1 MKIFN
6 SNITLLSALL
16 ILTNVVAKA
25 QSYSDTLNVAVYFPC
40 GSSNIAA
47 YPDNLRSLGHF
58 INRIDSVADVYT
70 ISPVGL
76 SITSSTSPEGS
87 ISSNRQL
94 SHRRSVTVLDYL
106 NSNSASFRAIAASAK
121 CRIEELTTNH
131 LLGDIPPRSYA
142 DMRFVKV
149 ALSLMGE
156 TKGSI
161 AATSQPLST
170 CDSLA
175 CDSIAPELQI
185 DEFHDNNSELEPNVD
200 SLSTSTLSHYFFIK
214 TNLLYDLL
222 TMVNVSV
229 EVPLSKRFTV
239 EATVVHPW
247 WRSTAKHK
255 TLQLRYVALTPRF
268 YFKDSGTPFSS
279 LFAGLS
285 VGAGSYDLQWTR
297 RGVQGKLWHIA
308 PTFGYSHHISR
319 RWKMEY
325 SASVG
330 YVQTKYTKYTQT
342 ADTPYG
348 EIKVR
353 DYPWV
358 SHVLR
363 TVLPISLNVS
373 IVYTIGKLKQAQYH
387 GR

>member
-6 SNITLLSALL
+6 SKITLLSALL

-25 QSYSDTLNVAVYFPC
+25 QSYSDTLSVAVYFPC

-58 INRIDSVADVYT
+58 IDRIDSVADVYT

-131 LLGDIPPRSYA
+131 LLGDIPPQSYA

-175 CDSIAPELQI
+175 YDSIAPELQI
-185 DEFHDNNSELEPNVD
+185 DEFHDNNSELEPDVD
-200 SLSTSTLSHYFFIK
+200 SLSTSTLSPYFFIK

-229 EVPLSKRFTV
+229 
-239 EATVVHPW
+239 
-247 WRSTAKHK
+247 
-255 TLQLRYVALTPRF
+255 
-268 YFKDSGTPFSS
+268 
-279 LFAGLS
+279 
-285 VGAGSYDLQWTR
+285 
-297 RGVQGKLWHIA
+297 
-308 PTFGYSHHISR
+308 
-319 RWKMEY
+319 
-325 SASVG
+325 
-330 YVQTKYTKYTQT
+330 
-342 ADTPYG
+342 
-348 EIKVR
+348 
-353 DYPWV
+353 
-358 SHVLR
+358 
-363 TVLPISLNVS
+363 
-373 IVYTIGKLKQAQYH
+373 
-387 GR
+387 